1 MKRFIAI
8 AEIVFVI
15 FGFTFFTGVGLFGG
29 KPGAPA
35 LIPIVLA
42 TPLRYFVWGMA
53 GLLLCLRWKR
63 SLTVATQN
71 PLLILLT
78 VWVSC
83 SFVWSEN
90 FALSLDKSREVW
102 QMATFGF
109 YLGTRFTLKQQ
120 LRLFSGSL
128 LLGAILSIL
137 LAIGVP
143 YIGIHQDEHVGAW
156 KGIYV
161 FKNALGSM
169 MSLAAACFTLLP
181 LQPIVKAVGVFLAM
195 ALMLLS
201 TSKGAL
207 LLFFIN
213 LFLLYLYRSFRWK
226 GKITVILIDLGL
238 LVGGTVITVVLSQW
252 VNLLT
257 ALGKDPTLTGRIPM
271 WGSALQAL
279 MEKPLFGF
287 GRGVFW
293 AEGSYRA
300 LTAGRSVNYGYI
312 PPNCH
317 NGFIDLSLDN
327 GFIGLGLFFLCFFVT
342 YITALRRAYG
352 SNRGEDSLPLAFLT
366 LLLINNC
373 TESYL
378 LDLTNIYWVLFTAVS
393 LAVHAPQPLPI
404 PSRPALTPIAPVPE
418 EEDSWRD
425 PQLEPSGL
433 PAPEAATSPNPFLPM
448 FQAWSKSR

>member
-1 MKRFIAI
+1 MKRFLTI
-8 AEIVFVI
+8 AEIAFVI

-35 LIPIVLA
+35 LVPMFLA
-42 TPLRYFVWGMA
+42 TPIRYFVWGMS

-63 SLTVATQN
+63 SLTVALHH
-71 PLLILLT
+71 PMLILLT
-78 VWVSC
+78 LWVSS
-83 SFVWSEN
+83 SFLWSEN
-90 FALSLDKSREVW
+90 FSLTLDKSREVW
-102 QMATFGF
+102 QMVTFGF

-128 LLGAILSIL
+128 FLGAILSIL
-137 LAIGVP
+137 IAIGVP
-143 YIGIHQDEHVGAW
+143 YIGLHTDEHAGAW

-181 LQPIVKAVGVFLAM
+181 LQPIVKYAGVLLAM

-207 LLFFIN
+207 LLFFVV
-213 LFLLYLYRSFRWK
+213 LFLLYLYRIFRWK

-238 LVGGTVITVVLSQW
+238 LLGGTALTIVLSQW

-257 ALGKDPTLTGRIPM
+257 ALGKDPSLTGRIPM
-271 WGSALQAL
+271 WGSALSAL
-279 MEKPLFGF
+279 MEKPMFGF

-327 GFIGLGLFFLCFFVT
+327 GLIGLGLFFTCFFIT
-342 YITALRRAYG
+342 YITALKHAYG
-352 SNRGEDSLPLAFLT
+352 SNRGENYLPIAFLT
-366 LLLINNC
+366 LLLMNNC

-378 LDLTNIYWVLFTAVS
+378 LDLTNIYWVLFTAIS
-393 LAVHAPQPLPI
+393 LAVHAPAHLPISSQKKEIPLLESPSVEIDPPLPDTL
-404 PSRPALTPIAPVPE
+404 P
-418 EEDSWRD
+418 D
-425 PQLEPSGL
+425 P
-433 PAPEAATSPNPFLPM
+433 TNPYSQF
-448 FQAWSKSR
+448 FQ